1 MELFVK
7 YEEHDYMDMYPV
19 VKVRTFIGKNPTDIK
34 CKAKEWVSY
43 MNQNY
48 SGGTTRFIKILNYE
62 EAYSW
67 CAKLEDEERNNPQED
82 SEEFITRIWNLFSK
96 CYS

>member
-7 YEEHDYMDMYPV
+7 YEKHDYMDMYPV
-19 VKVRTFIGKNPTDIK
+19 VEVRTFIGENPTDIE

-43 MNQNY
+43 MNRNY

-62 EAYSW
+62 EAYNW
-67 CAKLEDEERNNPQED
+67 CAELEEKEYNNPQED
-82 SEEFITRIWNLFSK
+82 SEEFITKIWNLFNK
-96 CYS
+96 CYK